1 MSELAQLSR
10 IPQEYRKFW
19 VPFKTRDTFLYHL
32 TVKDN
37 WEIIKTIG
45 YLEPRDPAPK
55 HWAGMHAVFM
65 SDPHDPWFE
74 ENQRRVQKHV
84 KDTPTLKL
92 RFVLISAKSVFS
104 ILLCQSL
111 F

>member
-1 MSELAQLSR
+1 MSELAHLSG
-10 IPQEYRKFW
+10 IPREYRKFW

-45 YLEPRDPAPK
+45 YLEPRDPALK
-55 HWAGMHAVFM
+55 HWAGMSAVFM
-65 SDPHDPWFE
+65 SDLYDPWYE

-84 KDTPTLKL
+84 KGKNFT
-92 RFVLISAKSVFS
+92 
-104 ILLCQSL
+104 
-111 F
+111 